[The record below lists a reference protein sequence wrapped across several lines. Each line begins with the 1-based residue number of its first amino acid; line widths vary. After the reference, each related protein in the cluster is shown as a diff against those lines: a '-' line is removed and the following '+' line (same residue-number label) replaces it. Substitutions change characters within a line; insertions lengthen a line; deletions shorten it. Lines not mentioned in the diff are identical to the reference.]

1 MDPGASFFAFL
12 GPTDMRKTK
21 IEIRAVRAAEIDG
34 AAPPARYIARLSI
47 EAQPAPV
54 VTFIYFETGYQGAPL
69 TAQETDSARGLVF
82 RALVAGSIREML
94 RVAARRLDSGASE
107 KIKFSGYIDL
117 DRRRPPRAI
126 DALPAPA

>member
-1 MDPGASFFAFL
+1 MQ
-12 GPTDMRKTK
+12 KTR
-21 IEIRAVRAAEIDG
+21 IEIRAVKAAAIDG
-34 AAPPARYIARLSI
+34 VTPPARYVARLSI
-47 EAQPAPV
+47 EALPAPV
-54 VTFIYFETGYQGAPL
+54 VTFIYFDSRFQGAPL

-94 RVAARRLDSGASE
+94 RVAARRLDSGATE